1 MMDIKVSSYSCLKED
16 RMIRSYPLLFGKKRQ
31 VTRIQKPP
39 IILLSDLKETRIN
52 LNHQEPA
59 PKDLVY
65 RKEKVYFWI
74 VLFFSILSYITF
86 AVSLIGLPILIGLLI
101 FSFFLH
107 GFMMGHIRT
116 NGVRLS
122 PAQFPEVYS
131 KVEELCSKMDLK
143 KMPEVYVMQSGGV
156 LNAFATRF
164 FRKNMI
170 VVYSEIFDLIEEGC
184 EEELTFILAH
194 ELAHIKR
201 NHLGKMAF
209 IFPSMWIPGIA
220 EMYLRACEYTCDRY
234 AAYYSGNPGAAKT
247 SLAILAIGKKT
258 FYRVNQQEYMD
269 QINQEKGFF
278 AWLSEVLSTHPPLP
292 KRIYAIES
300 YFGGAES
307 SVIFQKRGARTFGY
321 ALVIVLIFGGFVASV
336 WSSLSAFG
344 SLDPFP
350 ETEED
355 TWDGEDTSP
364 LIQAVVVGDQAKAEK
379 LIKGGADLEFEDY
392 NSYTAM
398 DWAIKSGNTEMVKL
412 LLDAGADPNY
422 ETGYMM
428 TPLMTAAEKGN
439 PEMIRMLKAAGADV
453 NYQESDAGLTA
464 LMYAAMGDNEET
476 VKLLLEA
483 GANQKA
489 KDYQGMTAYMHALDS
504 GTDKN
509 ASLLKP

>member
-1 MMDIKVSSYSCLKED
+1 MFAAS
-16 RMIRSYPLLFGKKRQ
+16 
-31 VTRIQKPP
+31 
-39 IILLSDLKETRIN
+39 IIGL
-52 LNHQEPA
+52 
-59 PKDLVY
+59 
-65 RKEKVYFWI
+65 
-74 VLFFSILSYITF
+74 SIL
-86 AVSLIGLPILIGLLI
+86 VGLLI

-107 GFMMGHIRT
+107 GIMMGHIRT
-116 NGVRLS
+116 NGVKLS
-122 PAQFPEVYS
+122 PAQFPEIYL
-131 KVEELCSKMDLK
+131 KVEDLCAKMDLK
-143 KMPEVYVMQSGGV
+143 RVPEVYVMQSGGV

-164 FRKNMI
+164 FRKNMV

-209 IFPSMWIPGIA
+209 IFPSMWIPGLA
-220 EMYLRACEYTCDRY
+220 EMYLRACEFTCDRY

-247 SLAILAIGKKT
+247 SLAMLAIGKKT

-278 AWLSEVLSTHPPLP
+278 VWLSEILSTHPPLP
-292 KRIYAIES
+292 KRIHEIEVF
-300 YFGGAES
+300 FGGAES
-307 SVIFQKRGARTFGY
+307 QVIFQKRGARQLGY
-321 ALVIVLIFGGFVASV
+321 ALVIVLIFGGFIASV

-350 ETEED
+350 DMEED

-364 LIQAVVVGDQAKAEK
+364 LIQAV
-379 LIKGGADLEFEDY
+379 IKGDLTKAKKLAKDGSDLEYEDY

-398 DWAIKSGNTEMVKL
+398 DWAIKSGNIEMVKL

-439 PEMIRMLKAAGADV
+439 PEMVRMLKAAGADV
-453 NYQESDAGLTA
+453 NYQESDAGMTA
-464 LMYAAMGDNEET
+464 LMYAAMGENGET
-476 VKLLLEA
+476 VKLLLEY
-483 GANQKA
+483 GADPA
-489 KDYQGMTAYMHALDS
+489 IKDYQSMTAYMHAIDT
-504 GTDKN
+504 GYDKI
-509 ASLLKP
+509 AILLKPHMK